1 MSGKAF
7 HEIDDNRRAGPA
19 DIGRALVE
27 RAESLESEL
36 TEARRT
42 IRRYEQN
49 RSTALAP
56 ELEAARDS
64 VRSQLSYRFGEEVL
78 RAIRNPL
85 RLPLLPFAIFRQ
97 WRAFRAAKAGGPVTI
112 APDMTETVETERPPD
127 NPVTAEIAKQMS
139 VDALSGLETKKLR
152 TLLREATRRGDL
164 GLQVRAA
171 EAVWL
176 RECNIAAALVL
187 RRKRGLSAELDTRW
201 LPLLPERPIG
211 DGGDKTVLHLF
222 KTIYPV
228 ESTGGAVRNW
238 SIVKQQKAHGW
249 NPVAAVTPGSL
260 PDAIAEANGGREGSF
275 VVESEGVPVHYCH
288 FTGQDRTEMPKDVLL
303 GFETHLLDEICGKVR
318 PSIIHAASGFRGYD
332 NALKGLALARAR
344 KLPFVYEVRSF
355 HEHTWGPRF
364 DGIEDTE
371 HTRLRMAQEDRCMA
385 AADAVVTIS
394 EAMAEQ
400 LHRRGAV
407 KKRLFIVP
415 NSVESHFLEEPDHGA
430 CEAFRAKWGLMGK
443 AVIGYVSNIS
453 RREGHE
459 ILCEGFAKI
468 SADNPGLELLIVGDG
483 NYREEIEQRA
493 AALGIADSTIFTGQ
507 IDHAEIA
514 AAYAAID
521 IFVVPRLPDYASDYV
536 TPMKPVEAMALRRP
550 LIMSDRPV
558 SRELIG
564 EEERGLYF
572 ETGNPADLAR
582 AIQQALADPAR
593 RAGRVEA
600 AREWVE
606 ETRLW
611 PNNVARYERVYAAAR
626 AHHEKRVGE
635 KHIGAGR

>member
-7 HEIDDNRRAGPA
+7 HDIDDHRRAGPA

-49 RSTALAP
+49 RSKALAP
-56 ELEAARDS
+56 ELDAARES
-64 VRSQLSYRFGEEVL
+64 VRSQLSYRFGEAVL

-85 RLPLLPFAIFRQ
+85 RLPLLPFSIFRQ
-97 WRAFRAAKAGGPVTI
+97 WRAFRASKADEAT
-112 APDMTETVETERPPD
+112 TVAGDALDGVEAEPLEDSPITR
-127 NPVTAEIAKQMS
+127 EIARQMS

-152 TLLREATRRGDL
+152 GLLREATNRGEL
-164 GLQVRAA
+164 ALQVRTA
-171 EAVWL
+171 EAIWL
-176 RECNIAAALVL
+176 RERNIAAALVL
-187 RRKRGLSAELDTRW
+187 RRKRGLCAELDTGW
-201 LPLLPERPIG
+201 LPLLPKRPIA

-238 SIVKQQKAHGW
+238 SIVKQQKARGW
-249 NPVAAVTPGSL
+249 NPVAAVAPGNL
-260 PDAIAEANGGREGSF
+260 PETLVEANGGRDGPF
-275 VVESEGVPVHYCH
+275 VVESEGVPIHYCH
-288 FTGQDRTEMPKDVLL
+288 FTAQDQTEMPKDVVL
-303 GFETHLLDEICGKVR
+303 GFEAHLLDEICGTVW

-332 NALKGLALARAR
+332 NALKGLALAQAR
-344 KLPFVYEVRSF
+344 NLPFVYEVRSF

-364 DGIEDTE
+364 NGIEDTE

-407 KKRLFIVP
+407 KTRLFIVP
-415 NSVESHFLEEPDHGA
+415 NSVEEHFLEEPDRDT

-459 ILCEGFAKI
+459 ILCEGFARLAA
-468 SADNPGLELLIVGDG
+468 SNPGLQLLIVGDG

-493 AALGIADSTIFTGQ
+493 AVLGIADSTIFTGQ

-593 RAGRVEA
+593 RASRAEA
-600 AREWVE
+600 ARKWVE
-606 ETRLW
+606 DTRLW
-611 PNNVARYERVYAAAR
+611 PQSVARYEQVYAAAR
-626 AHHEKRVGE
+626 THHAKRKGSE
-635 KHIGAGR
+635 R